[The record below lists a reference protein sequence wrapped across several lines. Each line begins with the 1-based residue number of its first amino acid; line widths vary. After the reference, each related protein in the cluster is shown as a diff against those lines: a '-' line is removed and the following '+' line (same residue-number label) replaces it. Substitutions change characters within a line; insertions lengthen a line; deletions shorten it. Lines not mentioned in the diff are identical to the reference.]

1 MPEASCYD
9 EENDLLAGAEVH
21 GMAKYQVWLVARPQ
35 GWTSPVLDDVPPRP
49 GTPRG
54 VLGEDDD
61 LFAAV
66 RRAIEHNQTAQA
78 GRSPDWAVVVEPG
91 SPGGTWREARRCTPL
106 SYRVAAIWWPTGW
119 EPQSPGDVPNCVWRA
134 QGETDPAPLSYAQAS
149 AAVRGLNQQSMDHA
163 SPLWYVVVAV
173 EDEPVS
179 QTVSYEPSGTETTV
193 QVRRLH
199 LVRPDDAGR
208 GDCSHCPAHGL
219 QCVRAGSVE

>member
-1 MPEASCYD
+1 
-9 EENDLLAGAEVH
+9 
-21 GMAKYQVWLVARPQ
+21 MAKYQVWLVARPQ

-119 EPQSPGDVPNCVWRA
+119 EPQSPGDVPVVSVGLHKKAPLNAVQFAERILRRGRA
-134 QGETDPAPLSYAQAS
+134 Q
-149 AAVRGLNQQSMDHA
+149 
-163 SPLWYVVVAV
+163 
-173 EDEPVS
+173 
-179 QTVSYEPSGTETTV
+179 
-193 QVRRLH
+193 
-199 LVRPDDAGR
+199 
-208 GDCSHCPAHGL
+208 
-219 QCVRAGSVE
+219 